1 MYTLRFIF
9 EDSRQEDIEFV
20 QNYTE
25 DELRKLYNQ
34 SEKFYIKYNKSKVT
48 RIEIYRFEE
57 LIFEYPTG
65 NVIGLFDT
73 IKILYNQIKRDE
85 EYCKSLYQQMT
96 DYFIHGQMY
105 QGDQICI
112 CFHFEDKQK
121 IKVAQRY
128 TKKEGCYERNVV
140 SEFDFSWNYEFYAKG
155 T

>member
-1 MYTLRFIF
+1 MYTIRFIF

-34 SEKFYIKYNKSKVT
+34 SEKIYLRYNKSKVV

-65 NVIGLFDT
+65 NVIGLFDA

-85 EYCKSLYQQMT
+85 EYCRLLYQQMT
-96 DYFIHGQMY
+96 DYFVHGKMY
-105 QGDQICI
+105 LGD
-112 CFHFEDKQK
+112 
-121 IKVAQRY
+121 
-128 TKKEGCYERNVV
+128 
-140 SEFDFSWNYEFYAKG
+140 
-155 T
+155 